1 MTVVVTGAAVVCG
14 AWWLRR
20 SPPAWAAR
28 ACLAFGATAL
38 LMGAAWA
45 TATSVADGLGP
56 FDTPYQSAA
65 LTTSER
71 AQWQGVMARWPVQAA
86 AAAAVPSDRSIETA
100 ETSTEVSQD
109 VLATGHEYLPVGGY
123 SGQVP
128 STSVAQFAQ
137 DVRAGRIS
145 DILVAVHP
153 LTRNPDMRWV
163 LAHCHAVAGT
173 PSTVHTNGRDYVR
186 YLCVPRDAG

>member
-1 MTVVVTGAAVVCG
+1 
-14 AWWLRR
+14 
-20 SPPAWAAR
+20 
-28 ACLAFGATAL
+28 
-38 LMGAAWA
+38 
-45 TATSVADGLGP
+45 
-56 FDTPYQSAA
+56 
-65 LTTSER
+65 
-71 AQWQGVMARWPVQAA
+71 MARWPGQAA

-145 DILVAVHP
+145 NTLVSVHP

-163 LAHCHAVAGT
+163 LAHCQAVAGT
-173 PSTVHTNGRDYVR
+173 PSTVHANGRDYVR